1 VGCPTAFELDLIDG
15 GVRYVYGFS
24 ATQEKIIDEWL
35 YQYPKG
41 SPQNLIDRKST
52 NQWGT
57 MSALKGKKKI
67 WQESTLK
74 SLIFDKSSPFFTKI
88 SFISSEIFASSA
100 VSLDTTKSSIPIQTN
115 GEQ

>member
-1 VGCPTAFELDLIDG
+1 LWAALFELDLIDG
-15 GVRYVYGFS
+15 RVRYVYGFS

-57 MSALKGKKKI
+57 KQKNHRHNEPYHQSNL
-67 WQESTLK
+67 
-74 SLIFDKSSPFFTKI
+74 
-88 SFISSEIFASSA
+88 
-100 VSLDTTKSSIPIQTN
+100 IQTL
-115 GEQ
+115 